1 MNIVWK
7 KIGTAGMT
15 LGLLMALLAV
25 SPAQAGV
32 VSELDVAANEQ
43 ATEVNGGSG
52 EAAAVTETTAQAKLT
67 GEQRY
72 ISLDEAME
80 LALTNSSDVVGA
92 RNDVA
97 ASKVTLEQTKH
108 QAKDYNTLLG
118 KPSSG
123 MLTPSQYQAIV
134 YAPEAMTKAVEL
146 YEAVAELQESAARL
160 QVIQLYYTVAV
171 NGKSETAALY
181 SYEKAQ
187 NQLNSVN
194 SRFNQGMATKL
205 EVLSAETQVNAAKT
219 ALDAAR
225 TTTVQNKRSLSV
237 LIGIDPETN
246 WSPSTPLEY
255 QALPVSNIAEKAQE
269 MVDASPSVDIARLQF
284 EMAELEYDYEI
295 KRTHASTYNGQILE
309 LNYKTTE
316 IQYEN
321 TQRQTL
327 NSAKTMLE
335 NMDLARQQY
344 QIYLKNQEILE
355 EVYRLAVLQYENG
368 LNTQNDIQAAAA
380 DIVSN
385 DASLLQA
392 LLNYNVA
399 KTAVEQGIIST
410 GSSSN

>member
-1 MNIVWK
+1 
-7 KIGTAGMT
+7 MT

-32 VSELDVAANEQ
+32 VSELDVVANEQ
-43 ATEVNGGSG
+43 ATEVNGGSS

-72 ISLDEAME
+72 ISLSEAME

-92 RNDVA
+92 HNDVA
-97 ASKVTLEQTKH
+97 AAKVSLEQTKH

-194 SRFNQGMATKL
+194 SRYNQGMATKL

-237 LIGIDPETN
+237 LIGLDPETN
-246 WSPSTPLEY
+246 WSPSTPLQY